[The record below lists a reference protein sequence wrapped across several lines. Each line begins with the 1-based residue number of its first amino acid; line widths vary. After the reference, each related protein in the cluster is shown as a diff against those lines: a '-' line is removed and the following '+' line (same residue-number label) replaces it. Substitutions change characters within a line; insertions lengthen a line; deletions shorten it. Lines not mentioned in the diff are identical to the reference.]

1 MLIDD
6 SFIYELDSTC
16 RGKIARIIKD
26 PDVLNCLA
34 EDEDEWV
41 RWDVASNPNTPP
53 ETLDRLAKDKIVFV
67 KHVAINNPNY
77 KNEPSNIQVT
87 NEQMVALKTL
97 IESASDP
104 HLQEM
109 LQHIVK

>member
-16 RGKIARIIKD
+16 RVKIARIIED
-26 PDVLNCLA
+26 PDVLNCLVK
-34 EDEDEWV
+34 DEDSFV
-41 RWDVASNPNTPP
+41 RCAVALNINTPP
-53 ETLDRLAKDKIVFV
+53 EILDRLAKDKNLVV
-67 KHVAINNPNY
+67 LNTAINNPNY
-77 KNEPSNIQVT
+77 KNEPTNIQVT

-104 HLQEM
+104 HLQEI